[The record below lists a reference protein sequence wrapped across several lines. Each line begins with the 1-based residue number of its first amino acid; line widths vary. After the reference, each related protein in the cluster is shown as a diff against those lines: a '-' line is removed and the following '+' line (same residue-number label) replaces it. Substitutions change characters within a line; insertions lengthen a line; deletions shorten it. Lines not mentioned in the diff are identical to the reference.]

1 MKFHENRYVCQILM
15 KFEFSQRFLKNIP
28 IRNFMKI
35 RPVGAEL
42 FSMRTDG
49 RRDVK
54 ELIVDFRTVAKA
66 PKIVGGG
73 NLSSTLLVHPFSVFQ
88 GYSTLS

>member
-1 MKFHENRYVCQILM
+1 MKFHENRYLCQILM

-73 NLSSTLLVHPFSVFQ
+73 ICHQLSWFTHFPYFRGTVH
-88 GYSTLS
+88 